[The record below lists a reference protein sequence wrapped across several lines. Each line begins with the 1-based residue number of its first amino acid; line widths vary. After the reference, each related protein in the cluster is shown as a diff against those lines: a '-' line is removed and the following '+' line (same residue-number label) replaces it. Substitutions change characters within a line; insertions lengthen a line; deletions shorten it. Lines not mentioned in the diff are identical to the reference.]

1 MGEEGNG
8 IDFIYAK
15 TFEGKN
21 AKINWR
27 FHSFIHE
34 RHKKQYMSRPKTH
47 SKGVTVISH
56 LKPEGLKYNLTQT
69 VIL

>member
-8 IDFIYAK
+8 IDLIYAK

-34 RHKKQYMSRPKTH
+34 RHKSQYIYPMVCPKVNF
-47 SKGVTVISH
+47 SIISH
-56 LKPEGLKYNLTQT
+56 LLYIHHFKSAPIYFL
-69 VIL
+69 